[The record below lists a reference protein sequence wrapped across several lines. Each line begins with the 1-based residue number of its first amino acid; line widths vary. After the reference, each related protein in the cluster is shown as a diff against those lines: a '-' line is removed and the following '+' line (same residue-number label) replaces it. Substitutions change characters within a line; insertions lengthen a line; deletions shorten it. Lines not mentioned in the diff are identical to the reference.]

1 MKKRWLALA
10 VLLVALAAVGVSLGQ
25 TAGEEFWLHCT
36 GSTPSRDCT
45 EAAPPT
51 ATVTQTVTNTITQTV
66 PGPTTTLY
74 VSRRVLWGLSPA
86 PAPIHHGTNTKEE
99 EARYLEAIMG
109 RKFDVTRHY
118 LQGPSNT
125 WTGNGELE
133 ATIASG
139 RIPVFSF
146 RAGSSTWPQIANGAQ
161 DANLRARLNELV
173 TASDPLWRKAIIGFE
188 NEPEPEA
195 TGEGGTKCTAA
206 DYVRAFEHIIS
217 LAHSMGVPNKWT
229 TFLMEWTWRSPNRNP
244 EAWIPPHVDYLG
256 VHGYGVP
263 VANSDCVTR
272 VHNWRTF
279 LQVFDAPHATAVK
292 LNKRMLV
299 GETGIADDYVTPD
312 PDRKANWFRAI
323 PDELQQLPRLDVITY
338 WHSGGGEGPFPGG
351 CSWEQSV
358 RIDST
363 AKSLQGYVDAGY
375 AAILGAWR

>member
-10 VLLVALAAVGVSLGQ
+10 VLLVALAVAGVSFGQ
-25 TAGEEFWLHCT
+25 AAAEEFWLHCT
-36 GSTPSRDCT
+36 GSTPSLSCT
-45 EAAPPT
+45 QATPPIT
-51 ATVTQTVTNTITQTV
+51 TVTKTVTNTITQTV
-66 PGPTTTLY
+66 PVPTTTAD

-86 PAPIHHGTNTKEE
+86 PAPIHHGTHTKDE
-99 EARYLEAIMG
+99 EARYVEASMG
-109 RKFDVTRHY
+109 RRFDVTRHY

-125 WTGNGELE
+125 WTGNGELK

-139 RIPVFSF
+139 RIPIFSF
-146 RAGSSTWPQIANGAQ
+146 RAGGSTWPQIANGAQ
-161 DANLRARLNELV
+161 DANLRARLNELLA
-173 TASDPLWRKAIIGFE
+173 ASDPLWRKAIIGFE
-188 NEPEPEA
+188 NEPEPEGTA
-195 TGEGGTKCTAA
+195 EGGSKGTAA
-206 DYVRAFEHIIS
+206 DYVRAFEHIIG

-229 TFLMEWTWRSPNRNP
+229 TFLMEWTWRAPNRNP

-256 VHGYGVP
+256 VQGYGVP
-263 VANSDCVTR
+263 VARSDCATR

-279 LQVFDAPHATAVK
+279 LHVFDAPHATAGK

-323 PDELQQLPRLDVITY
+323 PDELQQLPRLDVILY

-351 CSWEQSV
+351 CSWKQSV

-363 AKSLQGYVDAGY
+363 AKALQGYVDASK
-375 AAILGAWR
+375 AAILGG